1 MMAPRPLNI
10 GIDNATVVLRG
21 NEIIRHLR
29 RRREEK
35 RYDEKGRKMLWGRVS
50 ILHRKTPYKQQWSQM
65 RDGDLWEL
73 FANIVEERGPHSVTI
88 TKVKGHATKEMVEDG
103 KVEEEEKRG
112 NDVSDEAAG

>member
-35 RYDEKGRKMLWGRVS
+35 RYDEKGIRKLGGRIS
-50 ILHRKTPYKQQWSQM
+50 MLHR
-65 RDGDLWEL
+65 
-73 FANIVEERGPHSVTI
+73 
-88 TKVKGHATKEMVEDG
+88 
-103 KVEEEEKRG
+103 
-112 NDVSDEAAG
+112 